1 MATTYQSWGRYPLV
15 EQTVYPVQWA
25 NDAIPISARKPVL
38 AYGKGRSYGDV
49 CLNDKGILL
58 DTRYLNHFIQFD
70 RTTGILLC
78 ESGVSLQEILQ
89 LIVPMGWFLPVT
101 PGTQFVTLGGAIAND
116 VHGKNHHVAGTFGCH
131 VRQFELLRSDGQRL
145 LCSANNNA
153 DWFGATI
160 GGLGL
165 TGLITWAEIQLIP
178 MNNPFIQM
186 ESIKFHSIEEFLTL
200 SKASEKNYTY
210 TVAWLDCLQKQSS
223 RGLFMQG
230 NHAPPLFEDKPLK
243 KRAKW
248 LTVPVDMPNFMLNHA
263 SIKAFNFLYFNKQLP
278 EITRSV
284 SHYLPFFYP
293 LDSIQQ
299 WNRIYGKRGFFQYQC
314 VVSENDPH
322 VIKNILAEIAKSG
335 QGSFLSVIKI
345 FGKIPSPGLLSFPR
359 AGITLALDFANQ
371 GEVTHQLLTR
381 LDAIVREDGGRLY
394 PAKDAR
400 MNGTDFKQFY
410 PEWEKFQPFIDPHFS
425 SSFWRRVTQRH
436 PKNG

>member
-1 MATTYQSWGRYPLV
+1 MTTYQSWGRYPST
-15 EQTVYPVQWA
+15 EQTIFPVQWA
-25 NDAIPISARKPVL
+25 SDNIPVLARKPVL

-70 RTTGILLC
+70 RTTGILRC

-89 LIVPMGWFLPVT
+89 FIVPMGWFLPVT

-116 VHGKNHHVAGTFGCH
+116 VHGKNHHIAGTFGCH

-145 LCSANNNA
+145 LCSKTNNS

-186 ESIKFHSIEEFLTL
+186 ESIKFHSIEEFLAL
-200 SKASEKNYTY
+200 SKASEKDYIY
-210 TVAWLDCLQKQSS
+210 TVAWLDCLQEKRS

-230 NHAPPLFEDKPLK
+230 NHAPPLFDQEPAPK
-243 KRAKW
+243 KLSKW
-248 LTVPVDMPNFMLNHA
+248 LSVPLDMPNFVLNHA
-263 SIKAFNFLYFNKQLP
+263 SVKAFNFLYFNKQVP
-278 EITRSV
+278 EVTRGV

-293 LDSIQQ
+293 LDSVQR

-322 VIKNILAEIAKSG
+322 VIKSILAEIAKSG
-335 QGSFLSVIKI
+335 EGSFLSVIKI
-345 FGKIPSPGLLSFPR
+345 FGKIPSAGLLSFPR
-359 AGITLALDFANQ
+359 AGITLALDFANK
-371 GEVTHQLLTR
+371 GDATHKLFAR

-400 MNGTDFKQFY
+400 MAGSDFKHFY
-410 PEWEKFQPFIDPHFS
+410 PEWERFQTFIDPHFS
-425 SSFWRRVTQRH
+425 SSFWRRVTQR
-436 PKNG
+436 PAKNG